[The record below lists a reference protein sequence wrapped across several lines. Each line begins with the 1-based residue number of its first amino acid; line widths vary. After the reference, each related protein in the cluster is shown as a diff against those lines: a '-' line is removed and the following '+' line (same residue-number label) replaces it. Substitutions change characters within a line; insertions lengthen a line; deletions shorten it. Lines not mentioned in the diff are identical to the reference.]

1 MPRSSTDLPKIFHEV
16 AAAWS
21 EALEH
26 GAQFSAMQEA
36 IRARD
41 VKRVKEIWNRLIP
54 IWDDRTFYGFIA
66 TSDAFMRRSFRHL
79 EIFGQVGF
87 GTGGW
92 DTDFPNSMLEILR
105 VVVHQLRRG
114 PAAGSPAASS
124 RCRGGCGR
132 CAPDKMAH
140 WPRGT
145 SLESLHAGAPRP
157 GVTRIARSRTT
168 AFAIT
173 DRWGATANIRRVLVT
188 CQSWLLTTHIEVDER
203 IFSPEALDGAG
214 PHPLHAIGQDLRHG
228 RPAVLEGQGS
238 EDRPRSS

>member
-1 MPRSSTDLPKIFHEV
+1 VVDLAGQPLYAEKLEDLPKVFHEV

-26 GAQFSAMQEA
+26 GAQFSAMQAA

-41 VKRVKEIWNRLIP
+41 VRRIKEIWNRLIP

-105 VVVHQLRRG
+105 VVYTNCDEDQRLVTGGVEQMPRRLWKMQ
-114 PAAGSPAASS
+114 
-124 RCRGGCGR
+124 
-132 CAPDKMAH
+132 PDKMAH

-145 SLESLHAGAPRP
+145 RWRRCMPVRRVPVSCGSHRRQCQDGGNR
-157 GVTRIARSRTT
+157 
-168 AFAIT
+168 FAIT
-173 DRWGATANIRRVLVT
+173 DRWGATKEFPP
-188 CQSWLLTTHIEVDER
+188 CW
-203 IFSPEALDGAG
+203 SPASPGC
-214 PHPLHAIGQDLRHG
+214 
-228 RPAVLEGQGS
+228 
-238 EDRPRSS
+238 